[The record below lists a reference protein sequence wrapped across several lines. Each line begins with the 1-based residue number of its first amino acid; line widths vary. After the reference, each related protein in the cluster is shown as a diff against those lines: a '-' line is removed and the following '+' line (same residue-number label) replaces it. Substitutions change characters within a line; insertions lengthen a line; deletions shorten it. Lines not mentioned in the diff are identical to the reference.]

1 MILMIKCLLS
11 FCEENKNAEE
21 VLGSNF
27 FYYFCRKVYRIMNYM
42 SNTHIVCIDEG
53 KFFFN
58 RFVAERKRCFRPT
71 AILMIRYLL
80 K

>member
-1 MILMIKCLLS
+1 
-11 FCEENKNAEE
+11 
-21 VLGSNF
+21 
-27 FYYFCRKVYRIMNYM
+27 MNYM

-53 KFFFN
+53 EFFFN

>member
-1 MILMIKCLLS
+1 MILMIKCLLF
-11 FCEENKNAEE
+11 FCEENKKAED

-27 FYYFCRKVYRIMNYM
+27 FCYFCRKVYRIMNYM

-58 RFVAERKRCFRPT
+58 RFVAERKRCFRPI
-71 AILMIRYLL
+71 AILMISNLL

>member
-1 MILMIKCLLS
+1 MILMIKCLLF

-21 VLGSNF
+21 VLGSIF

-53 KFFFN
+53 SFSSIDLLLSEN
-58 RFVAERKRCFRPT
+58 DVFVQ
-71 AILMIRYLL
+71 LL
-80 K
+80 F

>member
-1 MILMIKCLLS
+1 MHFIF
-11 FCEENKNAEE
+11 FCEDNKNAED
-21 VLGSNF
+21 VLGFIF

-58 RFVAERKRCFRPT
+58 RFFAERKRCFRPI
-71 AILMIRYLL
+71 AILMISNLL

>member
-1 MILMIKCLLS
+1 MILMIKCLLF
-11 FCEENKNAEE
+11 FCEENKKAED

-42 SNTHIVCIDEG
+42 SNTRIVCIDEG

-58 RFVAERKRCFRPT
+58 RFVAERKRCFRLD
-71 AILMIRYLL
+71 AILLTIFLL
-80 K
+80 G

>member
-1 MILMIKCLLS
+1 MILMIKCILF
-11 FCEENKNAEE
+11 FCEDNKMRKMYW
-21 VLGSNF
+21 GSIF

-58 RFVAERKRCFRPT
+58 RFVAERKRCFRPI
-71 AILMIRYLL
+71 AILMISNLL